1 MITIL
6 EQLNALVPYFI
17 TLGFQLLCITSEKI
31 ETEIARCVPD
41 RTSRVMRYQLTDMP
55 ANFEVEDFMQSW

>member
-31 ETEIARCVPD
+31 EPGRALLVSLTLYSSGALP
-41 RTSRVMRYQLTDMP
+41 RTQIPRHWFCSYNKL
-55 ANFEVEDFMQSW
+55 NC